1 MAGVHKEIGMTIAD
15 LGVTHGQTFES
26 QFINHAARG
35 GPWRVFE
42 DAAGA
47 FLTER
52 LARAPFFVADTNPF

>member
-15 LGVTHGQTFES
+15 LGVAHGQSLES
-26 QFINHAARG
+26 QLINHAAG
-35 GPWRVFE
+35 GCAWRVFE

-52 LARAPFFVADTNPF
+52 LAQAPFFVADTNPF